1 MKKFLGVILVLV
13 CFITPAFAEPVSQE
27 VLNQARTQAGLFMDL
42 KNALGLEW
50 LDEYNIYLTDPTGN
64 PAPSWASSVDELI
77 NKNYLSVAFPTD
89 FTISPT
95 GKEVTISRTITNQG
109 IKDALPI
116 YLPSISISGD
126 TVSLLVQRP
135 AQWVAWEAGLNSK
148 ISRDGEGYSDGGL
161 DVLADTVLEF
171 GTRTGIEFASDSKIE
186 FINGDGKLIGID
198 SLEYKDQELDDR
210 FVNVTGDTISG
221 FLTAPEYRISD
232 VNTRIYKGEA
242 NSVRIQTN
250 FGRVDI
256 GPQDVNYAHFSTDR
270 SKFLFDEPVHVEG
283 RIQIY
288 GADTYLIATEGK
300 IDGHK
305 ILTTADEG
313 HGKGLD
319 ADTLD
324 GNHASSFSRVGH
336 GHNYVSR
343 EGDTMEGTLVLPN
356 LEVQSGGSV
365 KFYSE
370 SGASTISTDQ
380 SGNLNLQTNK
390 VTVPSKMDVGGLKI
404 TDIYAQ
410 DVFGWKSSI
419 DLSGSNVGI
428 RAPDQNILL
437 GFNDKGGITVVDTT
451 NGALLFELNR
461 KGQLYVNRNK
471 VWHAGNDGSGSGL
484 DADLLDGF
492 NSSAFIR
499 QQYIPAGADLNNYKS
514 VGIYWCVLNAD
525 ARTMKN
531 VPHPASFYMVVLG
544 GGSCVQILFPY
555 NINGSTRKFY
565 IRYCYGST
573 NYWSPWSYVNLD
585 GEQPTYDPGTKT
597 YINLADNPIDVSE
610 FLSNPELISFSE
622 VTDETGTYKMWKYKR
637 SASRLPNYDLV
648 EYIQDQK
655 LNLIKQKTGFAVVD
669 AIRLNI
675 EAHPKTEGNIL
686 AAGACRMLLDPSV
699 VDRDRYVGKDL
710 YDSIVSAKDIVGKSQ
725 GPCKQGSMGGVGLF
739 EVYTMKSS
747 YQYGNVYIEAE
758 SEGKILITGVWGQY

>member
-116 YLPSISISGD
+116 YLPSISISGN
-126 TVSLLVQRP
+126 TVSLFVQRP

-161 DVLADTVLEF
+161 DVLAGTILEF

-210 FVNVTGDTISG
+210 FVNVTGDTMSG
-221 FLTAPEYRISD
+221 SLTAPEYRISD

-324 GNHASSFSRVGH
+324 GDHASSFSRVGH

-343 EGDTMEGTLVLPN
+343 EGDTMEGN
-356 LEVQSGGSV
+356 LTMTGSTYITSPEYRINNADTRIYEGGNNAVRIRTPSGYV
-365 KFYSE
+365 
-370 SGASTISTDQ
+370 
-380 SGNLNLQTNK
+380 
-390 VTVPSKMDVGGLKI
+390 
-404 TDIYAQ
+404 DI
-410 DVFGWKSSI
+410 G
-419 DLSGSNVGI
+419 
-428 RAPDQNILL
+428 PM
-437 GFNDKGGITVVDTT
+437 DTT
-451 NGALLFELNR
+451 LSHFKTDRSGFHFDKPVYSSSKFQIWNTSTYLSEAEGKIAGNEI
-461 KGQLYVNRNK
+461 
-471 VWHAGNDGSGSGL
+471 WHAGNDGSGSGL
-484 DADLLDGF
+484 DADLLDGKDSKNFVPFTDLGMQAVVDF
-492 NSSAFIR
+492 NDFTRIGFFFGPGPTQGITIKNFPPEVGVDVYSLLVEGNEWDLFQTIKTISLGR
-499 QQYIPAGADLNNYKS
+499 SPLNNR
-514 VGIYWCVLNAD
+514 VWT
-525 ARTMKN
+525 RTR
-531 VPHPASFYMVVLG
+531 LG
-544 GGSCVQILFPY
+544 VA
-555 NINGSTRKFY
+555 KA
-565 IRYCYGST
+565 
-573 NYWSPWSYVNLD
+573 WSPWREVVRKPTNYLRVSHYVNP
-585 GEQPTYDPGTKT
+585 GVSYNWYKGSGTTYVKVYVYGSEEFANQPNGISKFGDYLSSPSRSQPAFGTINVTSVSSVPLVVGAGTHASGDTSGGIIIIEEYSGPPG
-597 YINLADNPIDVSE
+597 P
-610 FLSNPELISFSE
+610 
-622 VTDETGTYKMWKYKR
+622 
-637 SASRLPNYDLV
+637 
-648 EYIQDQK
+648 
-655 LNLIKQKTGFAVVD
+655 
-669 AIRLNI
+669 
-675 EAHPKTEGNIL
+675 
-686 AAGACRMLLDPSV
+686 
-699 VDRDRYVGKDL
+699 
-710 YDSIVSAKDIVGKSQ
+710 
-725 GPCKQGSMGGVGLF
+725 
-739 EVYTMKSS
+739 
-747 YQYGNVYIEAE
+747 
-758 SEGKILITGVWGQY
+758 

>member
-89 FTISPT
+89 FTISPS

-161 DVLADTVLEF
+161 DVLADTILEF

-186 FINGDGKLIGID
+186 FINGDGKLVGID

-210 FVNVTGDTISG
+210 FVNVTGETMSG
-221 FLTAPEYRISD
+221 SLTAPEYRISD

-270 SKFLFDEPVHVEG
+270 SKFLFDEPVHVKD

-288 GADTYLIATEGK
+288 GVDTYLAATEGK
-300 IDGHK
+300 IDGHE
-305 ILTTADEG
+305 IWHSGNDG
-313 HGKGLD
+313 PGSGLD

-324 GNHASSFSRVGH
+324 GDHASSFSRVGH

-343 EGDTMEGTLVLPN
+343 LGDTMEGN
-356 LEVQSGGSV
+356 LTMTGGAYVTSSEYRMDNSNARIYSPGDNQIRIQTGNDYVDIVPTSLDYVRFLTERPEFYFNKPLKAETRIQIYGSNTYFTATQGKISGG
-365 KFYSE
+365 
-370 SGASTISTDQ
+370 T
-380 SGNLNLQTNK
+380 
-390 VTVPSKMDVGGLKI
+390 
-404 TDIYAQ
+404 
-410 DVFGWKSSI
+410 
-419 DLSGSNVGI
+419 
-428 RAPDQNILL
+428 
-437 GFNDKGGITVVDTT
+437 
-451 NGALLFELNR
+451 
-461 KGQLYVNRNK
+461 
-471 VWHAGNDGSGSGL
+471 VWHSGNDGPGSGL
-484 DADLLDGF
+484 NADMLDGLH
-492 NSSAFIR
+492 SSGFIVKPILVSK
-499 QQYIPAGADLNNYKS
+499 YDDLNDYKEPGMYHWGGGQES
-514 VGIYWCVLNAD
+514 TETL
-525 ARTMKN
+525 KN
-531 VPHPASFYMVVLG
+531 CPSLASFVMLVEGSGTVVQTLKETCGLGLPSWGRIWKRQYNSGRFQWTPWQEIVDIPENFLRYNVYTTVGYQSLEEPATYTWIKGSGTQYVIAYVWGSVDYPDQPKGISRFGDYLESSSNDDMVFAIIDVTNVSSVPVTVG
-544 GGSCVQILFPY
+544 AGRVVQI
-555 NINGSTRKFY
+555 GGR
-565 IRYCYGST
+565 
-573 NYWSPWSYVNLD
+573 SY
-585 GEQPTYDPGTKT
+585 
-597 YINLADNPIDVSE
+597 
-610 FLSNPELISFSE
+610 
-622 VTDETGTYKMWKYKR
+622 KYYLGCV
-637 SASRLPNYDLV
+637 AV
-648 EYIQDQK
+648 EEY
-655 LNLIKQKTGFAVVD
+655 
-669 AIRLNI
+669 
-675 EAHPKTEGNIL
+675 
-686 AAGACRMLLDPSV
+686 
-699 VDRDRYVGKDL
+699 
-710 YDSIVSAKDIVGKSQ
+710 
-725 GPCKQGSMGGVGLF
+725 
-739 EVYTMKSS
+739 SS
-747 YQYGNVYIEAE
+747 YPMVT
-758 SEGKILITGVWGQY
+758 LR

>member
-1 MKKFLGVILVLV
+1 
-13 CFITPAFAEPVSQE
+13 
-27 VLNQARTQAGLFMDL
+27 MDL

-50 LDEYNIYLTDPTGN
+50 LDEYNIYLTDPTKN

-109 IKDALPI
+109 IKDELPI
-116 YLPSISISGD
+116 YLPSISISGN
-126 TVSLLVQRP
+126 TVSLFVQRP

-161 DVLADTVLEF
+161 DVLAGTILEF

-210 FVNVTGDTISG
+210 FVNVTGDTMSG
-221 FLTAPEYRISD
+221 SLTAPEYRISD

-324 GNHASSFSRVGH
+324 GDHASSFSRVGH

-343 EGDTMEGTLVLPN
+343 EGDTMEGN
-356 LEVQSGGSV
+356 LTMTGSTYITSPEYRINNADTRIYEGGNNAVRIRTPSGYV
-365 KFYSE
+365 
-370 SGASTISTDQ
+370 
-380 SGNLNLQTNK
+380 
-390 VTVPSKMDVGGLKI
+390 
-404 TDIYAQ
+404 DI
-410 DVFGWKSSI
+410 G
-419 DLSGSNVGI
+419 
-428 RAPDQNILL
+428 PM
-437 GFNDKGGITVVDTT
+437 DTT
-451 NGALLFELNR
+451 LSHFKTDRSGFHFDKPVYSSSKFQIWNTSTYLSEAEGKIAGNEI
-461 KGQLYVNRNK
+461 
-471 VWHAGNDGSGSGL
+471 WHAGNDGSGSGL
-484 DADLLDGF
+484 DADLLDGKDSKNFVPFTDLGMQAVVDF
-492 NSSAFIR
+492 NDFTRIGFFFGPGPTQGITIKNFPPEVGVDVYSLLVEGNEWDLFQTIKTISLGR
-499 QQYIPAGADLNNYKS
+499 SPLNNR
-514 VGIYWCVLNAD
+514 VWT
-525 ARTMKN
+525 RTR
-531 VPHPASFYMVVLG
+531 LG
-544 GGSCVQILFPY
+544 VA
-555 NINGSTRKFY
+555 KA
-565 IRYCYGST
+565 
-573 NYWSPWSYVNLD
+573 WSPWREVVRKPTNYLRVSHYVNP
-585 GEQPTYDPGTKT
+585 GVSYNWYKGSGTTYVKVYVYGSEEFANQPNGISKFGDYLSSPSRSQPAFGTINVTSVSSVPLVVGAGTHASGDTSGGIIIIEEYSGPPG
-597 YINLADNPIDVSE
+597 P
-610 FLSNPELISFSE
+610 
-622 VTDETGTYKMWKYKR
+622 
-637 SASRLPNYDLV
+637 
-648 EYIQDQK
+648 
-655 LNLIKQKTGFAVVD
+655 
-669 AIRLNI
+669 
-675 EAHPKTEGNIL
+675 
-686 AAGACRMLLDPSV
+686 
-699 VDRDRYVGKDL
+699 
-710 YDSIVSAKDIVGKSQ
+710 
-725 GPCKQGSMGGVGLF
+725 
-739 EVYTMKSS
+739 
-747 YQYGNVYIEAE
+747 
-758 SEGKILITGVWGQY
+758 

>member
-1 MKKFLGVILVLV
+1 MKRFLGVILVLV

-50 LDEYNIYLTDPTGN
+50 LDEYNIYLTDPTKN

-89 FTISPT
+89 FTISPA

-161 DVLADTVLEF
+161 DVLAGTILEF

-210 FVNVTGDTISG
+210 FVNVTGDTMSG
-221 FLTAPEYRISD
+221 SLTAPEYRISD

-324 GNHASSFSRVGH
+324 GDHASSFSRVGH

-343 EGDTMEGTLVLPN
+343 EGDTMEGNLTMTGSTYITSPEYHISDSDTRINKGTGFGNFGEAVRLQTKYGFVDIGSAN
-356 LEVQSGGSV
+356 LEWAHFTTDRPGFYFGKPVHVKDKIQIYDANTYLTATEGKIAGG
-365 KFYSE
+365 
-370 SGASTISTDQ
+370 
-380 SGNLNLQTNK
+380 
-390 VTVPSKMDVGGLKI
+390 KI
-404 TDIYAQ
+404 
-410 DVFGWKSSI
+410 
-419 DLSGSNVGI
+419 
-428 RAPDQNILL
+428 
-437 GFNDKGGITVVDTT
+437 
-451 NGALLFELNR
+451 
-461 KGQLYVNRNK
+461 
-471 VWHAGNDGSGSGL
+471 WHQGNDGSGSGL
-484 DADLLDGF
+484 DADFLDGMD
-492 NSSAFIR
+492 SSKFMQKPI
-499 QQYIPAGADLNNYKS
+499 YIPPGADLNDYKTPGFYTHGS
-514 VGIYWCVLNAD
+514 APVVVSGI
-525 ARTMKN
+525 KN
-531 VPHPASFYMVVLG
+531 VPYDQAFSLLVESHAGVIQTFTIGKDFHPRVWKRAYSSNTMKWGPWIEVLG
-544 GGSCVQILFPY
+544 YPENFIRVAVYDDPGNYTWNKHPDTTYVKVCVWGSIQYADQP
-555 NINGSTRKFY
+555 NGISRFGDY
-565 IRYCYGST
+565 LVST
-573 NYWSPWSYVNLD
+573 NAEDFVYGTINVTGVSSVPVTVGD
-585 GEQPTYDPGTKT
+585 GEVLVLGPG
-597 YINLADNPIDVSE
+597 V
-610 FLSNPELISFSE
+610 
-622 VTDETGTYKMWKYKR
+622 YKFQCGHVVIEEYK
-637 SASRLPNYDLV
+637 
-648 EYIQDQK
+648 
-655 LNLIKQKTGFAVVD
+655 
-669 AIRLNI
+669 
-675 EAHPKTEGNIL
+675 
-686 AAGACRMLLDPSV
+686 
-699 VDRDRYVGKDL
+699 
-710 YDSIVSAKDIVGKSQ
+710 
-725 GPCKQGSMGGVGLF
+725 
-739 EVYTMKSS
+739 
-747 YQYGNVYIEAE
+747 
-758 SEGKILITGVWGQY
+758 